1 VGLAAHPCPCAST
14 LHPARPLPSPAAS
27 SGKITNLRRV
37 TYLVLDEADRMFDMG
52 FEPQIMRIVQNVR
65 PDRQT
70 VMFSATFPRQVEV
83 LARQVLSNP
92 AEIQVGGRSVVN
104 KDISQFVEIR
114 PEEDRF
120 LRLLELLGEWYEK
133 GKLLIFVSSQDR
145 CDTLFR
151 DLLRAGYPCLRCGV
165 PQVQPAHGPAWQPC
179 APLAAPSHGGSRV
192 PGSNS
197 AVRSFAAAC
206 TAARTSWTA
215 RAPSWTSSRTCAT
228 SWWPLRWLR
237 VAWM

>member
-70 VMFSATFPRQVEV
+70 VMFSATFPRQVGRPAGSRRQTREPLSRQGPARCAGSTTAVGASRRCGLELSPPFMHASPCDPPPPPISQVEV

-120 LRLLELLGEWYEK
+120 LRLLELLGEW
-133 GKLLIFVSSQDR
+133 
-145 CDTLFR
+145 
-151 DLLRAGYPCLRCGV
+151 
-165 PQVQPAHGPAWQPC
+165 
-179 APLAAPSHGGSRV
+179 
-192 PGSNS
+192 
-197 AVRSFAAAC
+197 
-206 TAARTSWTA
+206 
-215 RAPSWTSSRTCAT
+215 
-228 SWWPLRWLR
+228 
-237 VAWM
+237 